1 MQAPATVCY
10 LRRIPRAGFA
20 GAVLLLAALLPSTAR
35 AQTVG
40 QVFQRANP
48 SVVTI
53 RTTERE
59 IAGTEPGQFTGVA
72 GLGSGVLISA
82 DGKIMTAAHVVQ
94 LADKITVEF
103 LNGETVGA
111 QVASRSA

>member
-1 MQAPATVCY
+1 MLSPANAQGGIH
-10 LRRIPRAGFA
+10 RRRPPPGRSASLDGPRADGGPGVPA
-20 GAVLLLAALLPSTAR
+20 
-35 AQTVG
+35 
-40 QVFQRANP
+40 ANP

-72 GLGSGVLISA
+72 ALGSGVLISA
-82 DGKIMTAAHVVQ
+82 EGKIMTAAHVVQ
-94 LADKITVEF
+94 LADKITLEF

>member
-1 MQAPATVCY
+1 MRRRIPRAELRLQAPATMCY
-10 LRRIPRAGFA
+10 LRRMPRAGFA

-40 QVFQRANP
+40 QIFQRANP

-94 LADKITVEF
+94 LADKITV
-103 LNGETVGA
+103 A
-111 QVASRSA
+111 